1 MIGQLN
7 QFVTF
12 SEYELTQGDDGAMVR
27 TLTGGYTDWV
37 KIEQRNG
44 SRRLEEAQ
52 ISFQKTYLITKRHYP
67 ERPVAPDTTEI
78 IYNDAILSI
87 HDVELL
93 DEGRRQYEQ
102 ILCYTNGRSVDGRS

>member
-12 SEYELTQGDDGAMVR
+12 SEYELTQGDDGAMLR

-44 SRRLEEAQ
+44 SRRLEEA
-52 ISFQKTYLITKRHYP
+52 
-67 ERPVAPDTTEI
+67 
-78 IYNDAILSI
+78 
-87 HDVELL
+87 
-93 DEGRRQYEQ
+93 
-102 ILCYTNGRSVDGRS
+102 